1 LSAVIDASV
10 VLAWLQDEP
19 GSDVAERHLVEGIIG
34 AANWSEVLQ
43 KARQHG
49 AQPGLVAR
57 LLTSFFGLRVVDA
70 TSEDAERAADL
81 WVSGSTFSLA
91 DRLCLA
97 LGLRL
102 GLAVVTT
109 DAAGW
114 SEVEVNEVLPDE
126 DHLAVQ

>member
-1 LSAVIDASV
+1 MSSVIDASV

-19 GSDVAERHLVEGIIG
+19 GSDMAERHLVEGIIG

-49 AQPGLVAR
+49 AQPGLVSR
-57 LLTSFFGLRVVDA
+57 LLTSFGLQVVDVTA
-70 TSEDAERAADL
+70 EDAERAADL
-81 WVSGSTFSLA
+81 WASGSKLSLA

-102 GLAVVTT
+102 AISVVTT
-109 DAAGW
+109 DAAWRSVKRGPR
-114 SEVEVNEVLPDE
+114 VI
-126 DHLAVQ
+126 LAR

>member
-1 LSAVIDASV
+1 MTAVIDASV

-19 GSDVAERHLVEGIIG
+19 GSEMAERHMVEGMIG
-34 AANWSEVLQ
+34 ATNWSEVLQ

-49 AQPGLVAR
+49 AQLGLVAR
-57 LLTSFFGLRVVDA
+57 LLISFGVQVVDVTA
-70 TSEDAERAADL
+70 EDAERAAEL
-81 WVSGSTFSLA
+81 WVSGSKLSLA

-109 DAAGW
+109 DSAWRSIAHGPK
-114 SEVEVNEVLPDE
+114 VI
-126 DHLAVQ
+126 LAR

>member
-1 LSAVIDASV
+1 MSAVIDASV

-19 GSDVAERHLVEGIIG
+19 GSDEVERHLVEGIIG

-49 AQPGLVAR
+49 AEPGLVAR
-57 LLTSFFGLRVVDA
+57 LLTSFGLQVADVTA
-70 TSEDAERAADL
+70 EDAERAAEL
-81 WVSGSTFSLA
+81 WAAGSALSLG

-102 GLAVVTT
+102 GQSVVTT
-109 DAAGW
+109 DGAWRTITGGPK
-114 SEVEVNEVLPDE
+114 VI
-126 DHLAVQ
+126 LAR

>member
-1 LSAVIDASV
+1 VSAVIDASV

-19 GSDVAERHLVEGIIG
+19 GSDIVERHLVEGLIG

-57 LLTSFFGLRVVDA
+57 LLTSFGLRVVDVTA
-70 TSEDAERAADL
+70 EDAVRAAEL
-81 WVSGSTFSLA
+81 WTVGSGLSLA

-102 GLAVVTT
+102 GLSVVTT
-109 DAAGW
+109 DAEWQLVKHGPTVIIAR
-114 SEVEVNEVLPDE
+114 
-126 DHLAVQ
+126 

>member
-1 LSAVIDASV
+1 MTAVIDASV

-19 GSDVAERHLVEGIIG
+19 GSDVAEQHLVEGIIG

-57 LLTSFFGLRVVDA
+57 LLTSFGLRVVDVTA
-70 TSEDAERAADL
+70 EDGERAADL
-81 WVSGSTFSLA
+81 WVSGAAFSLA

-102 GLAVVTT
+102 GLSVVTT
-109 DAAGW
+109 DAAWPSMPRGPK
-114 SEVEVNEVLPDE
+114 VI
-126 DHLAVQ
+126 LAR

>member
-1 LSAVIDASV
+1 MSAVIDASV
-10 VLAWLQDEP
+10 VLAWLQDEA
-19 GSDVAERHLVEGIIG
+19 GSDIAERHMVEGIIG

-57 LLTSFFGLRVVDA
+57 LLTSFGLHVVDV
-70 TSEDAERAADL
+70 TPEDGERAADL
-81 WVSGSTFSLA
+81 WAAGSTLSLA

-102 GLAVVTT
+102 ALAVVTT
-109 DAAGW
+109 DGAWRSIAHGPK
-114 SEVEVNEVLPDE
+114 VIV
-126 DHLAVQ
+126 AR

>member
-1 LSAVIDASV
+1 MTAVIDASV

-19 GSDVAERHLVEGIIG
+19 GSDVAERHMVEGIIG

-57 LLTSFFGLRVVDA
+57 LLTSFGLQVVDV
-70 TSEDAERAADL
+70 TVEDAERAAGL
-81 WVSGSTFSLA
+81 WVSGSAFSLA

-97 LGLRL
+97 VGLRL
-102 GLAVVTT
+102 GLSVVTT
-109 DAAGW
+109 DAAWRSVPHGPK
-114 SEVEVNEVLPDE
+114 VI
-126 DHLAVQ
+126 LAR

>member
-1 LSAVIDASV
+1 VTAVVDASV

-19 GSDVAERHLVEGIIG
+19 GSDEAEGHLVAGIIG

-49 AQPGLVAR
+49 AEPGLVAR
-57 LLTSFFGLRVVDA
+57 LLVSFGLEVADV
-70 TSEDAERAADL
+70 TTEDGERAAEL
-81 WVSGSTFSLA
+81 WQPGASVSLA

-102 GLAVVTT
+102 GLPVVTT
-109 DAAGW
+109 DKAWRSLLGGP
-114 SEVEVNEVLPDE
+114 EVTLVR
-126 DHLAVQ
+126 

>member
-1 LSAVIDASV
+1 MSAVIDASV

-57 LLTSFFGLRVVDA
+57 LLTSFGLRVVDVTA
-70 TSEDAERAADL
+70 EDAERAADL

-102 GLAVVTT
+102 DLSVVTT
-109 DAAGW
+109 DAAWRSMAHGPR
-114 SEVEVNEVLPDE
+114 VI
-126 DHLAVQ
+126 LAR

>member
-1 LSAVIDASV
+1 MSAVIDASV

-19 GSDVAERHLVEGIIG
+19 GSEMAERHMVEGMIG

-57 LLTSFFGLRVVDA
+57 LLTSFGLQVVDVTA
-70 TSEDAERAADL
+70 EDAERAADL
-81 WVSGSTFSLA
+81 WVSGSMFSLA

-102 GLAVVTT
+102 GLAVITT
-109 DAAGW
+109 DGAWRSIAHGPK
-114 SEVEVNEVLPDE
+114 VI
-126 DHLAVQ
+126 LAR

>member
-1 LSAVIDASV
+1 MSAVIDASV
-10 VLAWLQDEP
+10 VLTWLQNER
-19 GSDVAERHLVEGIIG
+19 GSDVAERYMVEGMIG

-57 LLTSFFGLRVVDA
+57 LLTSFGLAVVDVTA
-70 TSEDAERAADL
+70 EDAERAAEL
-81 WVSGSTFSLA
+81 WESGSKFSLA

-102 GLAVVTT
+102 NLAVVTT
-109 DAAGW
+109 DREWG
-114 SEVEVNEVLPDE
+114 SIPDGP
-126 DHLAVQ
+126 HVILAR

>member
-1 LSAVIDASV
+1 MSAVIDASV
-10 VLAWLQDEP
+10 VLAWLQDEG
-19 GSDVAERHLVEGIIG
+19 GSDAAERHMVEGLIG

-43 KARQHG
+43 KTRQHG

-57 LLTSFFGLRVVDA
+57 LLTSFGLQVIDVTA
-70 TSEDAERAADL
+70 EDAERAAEL
-81 WVSGSTFSLA
+81 WVARSPFSLA

-109 DAAGW
+109 DRAWPSITNGPR
-114 SEVEVNEVLPDE
+114 VILVR
-126 DHLAVQ
+126 